1 MIIKNNKL
9 TMTVRSETFCLSERN
24 RRHAGV
30 GDIVVTNFNHNSLT
44 SLEFAQF
51 AANTSNFFVGI
62 EVSAEIT
69 NRINQLV
76 LSFDKLSRKL
86 SFPFIN
92 RHQFTFDP
100 SSASSARAEYSEW
113 ASPVCL
119 RA

>member
-1 MIIKNNKL
+1 MIVKNDKL
-9 TMTVRSETFCLSERN
+9 AVTVRPEAFRLSELN
-24 RRHAGV
+24 GRHISHA
-30 GDIVVTNFNHNSLT
+30 IVVTNLNHHSLT

-51 AANTSNFFVGI
+51 AANTSNPFVSV
-62 EVSAEIT
+62 EVSTKIANTAHE
-69 NRINQLV
+69 LV

-92 RHQFTFDP
+92 RHQFTLDP
-100 SSASSARAEYSEW
+100 SSASSARAECNEW